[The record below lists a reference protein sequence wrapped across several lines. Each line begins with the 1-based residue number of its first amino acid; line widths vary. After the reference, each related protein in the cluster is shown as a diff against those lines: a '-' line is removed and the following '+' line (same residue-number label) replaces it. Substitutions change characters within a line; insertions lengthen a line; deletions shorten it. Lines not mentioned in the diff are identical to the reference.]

1 MDKKVLIEKAIKAR
15 DNAYAPY
22 SNFKVGAALLT
33 KNNEIFIG
41 CNIENASY
49 GLSLCAERNCIFGA
63 YARGV
68 KKEDIIAFAVVA
80 DTNGP
85 CSPCGACRQ
94 VIAEM
99 IPLDCPVYLANLKN
113 DVMETNAKDLLPY
126 AFEASDL

>member
-68 KKEDIIAFAVVA
+68 KKEDIIAFAIVA
-80 DTNGP
+80 DTNEP

-113 DVMETNAKDLLPY
+113 DVMETNAKGLLPY